1 MEASNEDQALVNDIR
16 KKAMINNLDIILTFV
31 IIEPLDWRPPVS
43 AFLFP
48 AVCQMRWRR
57 KEMAKRAD
65 MEKDV
70 FLHCQSLGLSKI
82 LPKSQKLNKTLKQQ
96 FCMIC
101 N

>member
-48 AVCQMRWRR
+48 VVRETRWRRSEVRRSR
-57 KEMAKRAD
+57 KEMAANENGGWK
-65 MEKDV
+65 V
-70 FLHCQSLGLSKI
+70 LQLTC
-82 LPKSQKLNKTLKQQ
+82 
-96 FCMIC
+96 
-101 N
+101 